1 MNAGKRQMKRTVMV
15 ISLVLLTVAGL
26 LGQGIR
32 EVPDAVF
39 YNGKVI
45 TVDSSNSIKEAF
57 AVKGDKFLAVGTTR
71 EMRALAGPQTQLVDL
86 KTKAVMPGLM
96 DNHNHAYHAAMAN
109 RGIDL
114 KEVES
119 LAALLEGVRK
129 AAAAAGPGKAIYV
142 ASGWQ
147 LNKFPEKHPPMRQ
160 DIDKVAPNNPVVIYL
175 NRGQIYLNSA
185 ALKIAGVTRDTNRIG
200 RVTIRK
206 DNQGEPDGSITGE
219 SGTVARTADTISPAT
234 QAEKEKL
241 ILETQKQQLAVGL
254 TSIRDLQLA
263 PDFMRAYYEMWRG
276 GKLLERISAGLQVNP
291 SDMETLED
299 MLKPFGA
306 GPGFGDN
313 WLRLDCLA
321 EFNPGTMWR
330 GGNPAPIPNIEAAIY
345 KKAVLVSNRYGWRVS
360 PHTDSDG
367 AMDLVLEAFE
377 AADKEISIRDKRWT
391 IEHATYVQPDQ
402 MERIKALGLVISA
415 QAQPYRGG
423 GNALRT
429 LGKERAERTVPL
441 REFMDRGII
450 VTGGSDWGGNSNSNN
465 PFGNIYFYVTR
476 RSMEG
481 EVVGAAQKISRT
493 EALRVETINNA
504 YLTFEEKV
512 KGSIEVGK
520 LADFVILSQDIMT
533 VPEEQIPAITPLATY
548 VGAKRVYSRPGGGF

>member
-1 MNAGKRQMKRTVMV
+1 MNARKRQMKRTVMV

-185 ALKIAGVTRDTNRIG
+185 ALKIAGVTRDTDRIG